1 MTKQEVF
8 QCDGCFEVKHFPME
22 SRFTLKVQTYTKS
35 EADIDFDLCK
45 QCYDKLM
52 DFLCK
57 LREGK
62 IK

>member
-1 MTKQEVF
+1 MTKQDVF
-8 QCDGCFEVKHFPME
+8 QCDGCFEIKHYPCE
-22 SRFTLKVQTYTKS
+22 SWFNLKVQTHTKI
-35 EADIDFDLCK
+35 EADIDFDLCRT
-45 QCYDKLM
+45 CYDKVM